1 MYIKRVVLDNLRG
14 FRKLDFDFERP
25 DRRSAGWA
33 VITGDNG
40 AGKTAFLKAI
50 ALALVGTDTARAL
63 QPSLQG
69 WIRRGSREAVIA
81 VEIAAGDSDKFAQG
95 RPTEHPFWSE
105 LKLSDNPGPEVT
117 LTVGDKYKG
126 KGKGPKHGP

>member
-1 MYIKRVVLDNLRG
+1 MYIKRVILDNLRG
-14 FRKLDFDFERP
+14 FRQLDFDFDRP
-25 DRRSAGWA
+25 DGCYAGWA
-33 VITGDNG
+33 VITGDNA

-81 VEIAAGDSDKFAQG
+81 VEIMAGEADKFAQG
-95 RPTEHPFWSE
+95 RRYEHPFWSE
-105 LKLSDNPGPEVT
+105 LKLSAEPGPEVT
-117 LTVGDKYKG
+117 LSVGDKYKA
-126 KGKGPKHGP
+126 KG